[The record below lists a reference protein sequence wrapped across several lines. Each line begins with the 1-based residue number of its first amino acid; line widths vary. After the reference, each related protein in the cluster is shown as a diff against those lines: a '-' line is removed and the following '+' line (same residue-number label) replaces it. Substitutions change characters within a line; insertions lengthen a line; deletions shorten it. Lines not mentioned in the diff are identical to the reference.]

1 METPAPAHAPA
12 PAIPATPQHARPR
25 RRWLYAGGLVV
36 LIAAA
41 YFLVP
46 AVVTAFTT
54 ASTDDAF
61 VNGHVTFVAPR
72 VGGQVN
78 EVFVDDN
85 MPVAKGQ
92 RLVELD
98 KEPYRVQVSI
108 KEAVVEVARADL
120 KAAIAQVRAVEGILR
135 GTRWKVQNAIEQ
147 VDNQIANLKV
157 LVATLRSKEA
167 QLVKARKD
175 YARATQAAR
184 TSPGTV
190 SPEEID
196 SLKAAVDV
204 GEAAVAEAQEN
215 IARQRVSLG
224 LPHKSESGDP
234 TQVPDKLDQNFSSVR
249 SALAELAQYA
259 AQLGLELPGTNDTP
273 QQVIDNFRKRDSRG
287 DIDRVLE
294 NIVKEA
300 PAVKQAE
307 AKLMQAE
314 ADLAQAKLNLRYC
327 DILAE
332 IDGVVLRRNV
342 NPGNNVA
349 VGQSLMAL
357 RSLTD
362 IWIDAN
368 FKETQL
374 AELRVGHP
382 VDIYA
387 DVYGSRH
394 VYKGRVSGFTMGT
407 GQTLALLPPQNA
419 TGNFVK
425 VVQRLPVRI
434 DLIDYD
440 PTVNPLFVGV
450 SVVPYVHYKQETTG
464 PHAGEV
470 LQRRPAGPGR

>member
-1 METPAPAHAPA
+1 MDAPASAHAPVSVA
-12 PAIPATPQHARPR
+12 PPHAHPR
-25 RRWLYAGGLVV
+25 RRRWIYAVGLIV
-36 LIAAA
+36 LVAVA
-41 YFLVP
+41 YFLTP
-46 AVVTAFTT
+46 AIVSALTT
-54 ASTDDAF
+54 ISTDDAF

-72 VGGQVN
+72 VAGQVT

-85 MPVAKGQ
+85 MPVTRGQ
-92 RLVELD
+92 KLVELD
-98 KEPYRVQVSI
+98 KEPYRVQVNI
-108 KEAVVEVARADL
+108 KEAMVEVARADL
-120 KAAIAQVRAVEGILR
+120 KAATAQVRAVEGTLR

-147 VDNQIANLKV
+147 VDNQVANLKV
-157 LVATLRSKEA
+157 LVATLHSKEA

-204 GEAAVAEAQEN
+204 GEASVAEAQEN

-224 LPHKSESGDP
+224 LLPKSETGDP
-234 TQVPDKLDQNFSSVR
+234 TQVPDKLDQNFSAVR

-259 AQLGLELPGTNDTP
+259 AQLGLDLPGTNDTP
-273 QQVIDNFRKRDSRG
+273 QQVIDNFRKRDARG
-287 DIDRVLE
+287 DIDRILDD
-294 NIVKEA
+294 IVKQA

-314 ADLAQAKLNLRYC
+314 ADLAQAKLNLRWC
-327 DILAE
+327 DINAE

-349 VGQSLMAL
+349 VGQSLMAV

-374 AELRVGHP
+374 SDLRVGHP

-450 SVVPYVHYKQETTG
+450 SVVPYVHYKQEPTG

-470 LQRRPAGPGR
+470 LQRPPVGSVR